1 VQDGMNASTREVTA
15 QRADDDARLRA
26 LGYQPAFERA
36 IGLWQNFALGFTYL
50 SPVVGVYT
58 LFAISLATG
67 GPPMFWSYVIVG
79 VGQFLVCLVFAEI
92 VSEFPLAGGILPWAR
107 RLAGERWAW
116 MAGWIYLCALW
127 TTIAAVCVG
136 AAPFL
141 ASLAGMPDVSPLA
154 VAATALLLILVATLL
169 NLAST
174 RLLAR
179 IAMFGFIAELVGALA
194 VGGYLL
200 LFERV
205 QPIGILFDTFDISV
219 DGRYWPAF
227 LAAALAGVFQ
237 YYGFEA
243 CGDLA
248 EEVPDPSRQ
257 IPKAMRMTIYVGGA
271 AAMFACLAFILAVP
285 DLRAVVSGADKDPI
299 GTILSKAFGPVGAR
313 LVIFVVGISFLSCV
327 LSLQAA
333 ASRLLFAF
341 GRDGLIAGAKTF
353 GSVTPRTRLPSAA
366 LIACGVLPAIVVLI
380 GFAKQDALTQII
392 SFAAIGIYIAFQMV
406 VIAALRARLKGWVPA
421 GAFRLGAWGTP
432 VNVLALVYGIAA
444 IINIGWPRTPDQPW
458 YLDYGTIVSTLVVI
472 GAGLVYLAVA
482 HTNAEVRP
490 HPASR
495 GQEH

>member
-1 VQDGMNASTREVTA
+1 MGEFDRTSAA
-15 QRADDDARLRA
+15 QRDRDDAQLHR
-26 LGYQPAFERA
+26 LGYQSAFDRSM
-36 IGLWQNFALGFTYL
+36 GLWQNFALGFTYL

-58 LFAISLATG
+58 LFAVSLSGG

-79 VGQFLVCLVFAEI
+79 AGQLLVCLVFCEI
-92 VSEFPLAGGILPWAR
+92 VSEFPIAGGILPWAR

-141 ASLAGMPDVSPLA
+141 AALAGMPEASPVL
-154 VAATALLLILVATLL
+154 VASTSLLLILVATAL

-200 LFERV
+200 LFERT
-205 QPIGILFDTFDISV
+205 QAIGVLFDTFAINV
-219 DGRYWPAF
+219 DGSYWPAF

-248 EEVPDPSRQ
+248 EEVPNPSVR
-257 IPKAMRMTIYVGGA
+257 IPKAMRMTIYIGGT

-285 DLRAVVSGADKDPI
+285 DMRAVVSGADKDPI
-299 GTILSKAFGPVGAR
+299 GTILGKAFGPVGAR
-313 LVIFVVGISFLSCV
+313 LVILVVGISFLSCV

-341 GRDGLIAGAKTF
+341 GRDGLIAGAETF
-353 GSVTPRTRLPSAA
+353 GRVSPRTHLPSAA
-366 LIACGVLPAIVVLI
+366 LIACGVMPAVIVLI
-380 GFAKQDALTQII
+380 GFAKQDAVTAII

-406 VIAALRARLKGWVPA
+406 VVAALRARLNGWIPA
-421 GAFRLGAWGTP
+421 GAFSLGSWGTA
-432 VNVLALVYGIAA
+432 VNVLALIYGVAA

-472 GAGLVYLAVA
+472 AAGIIYLLVAYPKR
-482 HTNAEVRP
+482 NRP
-490 HPASR
+490 GHPDSH
-495 GQEH
+495 G